1 MIRSA
6 KGLRSEEERP
16 REALI
21 LPYILSPIYYRARK
35 WESKICTVWVGYWM
49 IISSAEYVQK

>member
-6 KGLRSEEERP
+6 KGLRSEE
-16 REALI
+16 EALI
-21 LPYILSPIYYRARK
+21 LPYILSPIYYKDRK